1 VKRKITIMLVAGVVL
16 VVIMFTTSPG
26 VAVGTK
32 AGDEDTKAECEPGSK
47 SGDNQPGT
55 KECGQPAISVSTIS
69 LDFGS
74 VTVGTNSS
82 PQYVTLTNTGNVP
95 VDIVVWFSEDNPPY
109 TATGD
114 DCQNLAPEQ
123 SCQIQAI
130 FHPRKTDPTT
140 VLMFLAGRPGSESL
154 PDSKPQIV
162 SLTGVGV

>member
-1 VKRKITIMLVAGVVL
+1 MKRKITIMLVAGVVL
-16 VVIMFTTSPG
+16 VMMFAMSPA

-32 AGDEDTKAECEPGSK
+32 AGDEDAKAECEPRAK
-47 SGDNQPGT
+47 SGDNRPNT

-74 VTVGTNSS
+74 VTVGTKSS
-82 PQYVTLTNTGNVP
+82 PQYVAVTNTGNMP
-95 VDIVVWFSEDNPPY
+95 VNIVVSFSEDNPPY

-114 DCQNLAPEQ
+114 NCQNLPPEQ

-140 VLMFLAGRPGSESL
+140 VIMTLVGQPVSGSL